1 MIFKNHIFLIKFQYK
16 EDDTED
22 YVFLD
27 STTIGYCKY
36 DSFRYESLPDEIY
49 KMRKCNFDDIAN
61 W

>member
-16 EDDTED
+16 QDDTED

-36 DSFRYESLPDEIY
+36 DSSDMNHFITR
-49 KMRKCNFDDIAN
+49 
-61 W
+61 